1 LATYKR
7 NLVFA
12 AACIGLMLFGIMLI
26 TLGAIL
32 PSLAIKFQLDE
43 ISSGKIVSL
52 LPLGILIG
60 SLVFG
65 PIADIYGYKILLIL
79 TTLLAVFSFQA
90 MAFSPSLSLL
100 QISILVIGISGGII
114 NGATNALVSDI
125 SSENKSAN
133 LSLLGVFFG
142 IGALGMPLLLSILLK
157 YFSYEAIL
165 SSVGFAMLLAV
176 VYFLFI
182 LFPAPKQ
189 AQGFPV
195 KAGIRLLKQPIMLLT
210 GLFLFFQSGTEG
222 LVNNWGTTFL
232 QTGLFISE
240 KESLFILSC
249 YLGGLTV
256 ARVLLGRL
264 LKKISSFKV
273 AVGSILL
280 TAAGSYFLN
289 LSSNYNEALISL
301 ITIGAGLAA
310 GFPVALSYIGQI
322 YAELSGTAFS
332 MTLVIAMVGS
342 TLLNY
347 ICGVVAHL
355 HGIKQLPVLMMI
367 TAACMLVLM
376 LLIRKQIASKI
387 KM

>member
-1 LATYKR
+1 
-7 NLVFA
+7 
-12 AACIGLMLFGIMLI
+12 MLI

>member
-1 LATYKR
+1 MYKR

-26 TLGAIL
+26 TLGSIL
-32 PSLAIKFQLDE
+32 PSLAFKFQLDE

-65 PIADIYGYKILLIL
+65 PVADIYGYKILLIL

-100 QISILVIGISGGII
+100 QISILVIGIAGGII

-157 YFSYEAIL
+157 YFSYEVIL
-165 SSVGFAMLLAV
+165 SSVGFAMLLTV

-182 LFPAPKQ
+182 RFPAPKQ

-195 KAGIRLLKQPIMLLT
+195 KSGISLLKQPIMLLT

-232 QTGLFISE
+232 QTGLHISE
-240 KESLFILSC
+240 KDSLFILSC
-249 YLGGLTV
+249 YLGGLTI

-264 LKKISSFKV
+264 LKKISSFKI

-280 TAAGSYFLN
+280 TAAGAFFLSQ
-289 LSSNYNEALISL
+289 SSNYNEALISL
-301 ITIGAGLAA
+301 ITMGAGLAA

-332 MTLVIAMVGS
+332 MALVIAMAGS

-355 HGIKQLPVLMMI
+355 YGIKQLPLLMMI
-367 TAACMLVLM
+367 TAACMLLLI